1 MVRITNEA
9 RPIEMINKADTAETG
24 GVRASTPAP
33 VAARQPSASDLQT
46 LAAGRAGLLEATDI
60 DGARVE
66 KIKAALEAGE
76 IPFDAAAVAAHVCG
90 FHRRG
95 GR

>member
-1 MVRITNEA
+1 
-9 RPIEMINKADTAETG
+9 MINKADTAETG
-24 GVRASTPAP
+24 SVRASTPAP
-33 VAARQPSASDLQT
+33 VAARQPSTSDVPT
-46 LAAGRAGLLEATDI
+46 LAAGRAGLKEAADV
-60 DGARVE
+60 DSERVA

-76 IPFDAAAVAAHVCG
+76 IPFDAAAVATHVCA